1 MKYTSSKEI
10 RTPVNN
16 DSMSFLLKT
25 LEHEFKKISKTVF
38 IKKDQLEIRQL
49 KRSFL
54 GLEFRKDTSTIMLRP
69 NTEKAGYIVEMETS
83 YKMKLF
89 FRIENYLLLLISV
102 ITDLVIFKSPIL
114 FLFFV
119 GWFLLWD
126 YLEKHIYNKDVSKM
140 KIMINDTLTTVKQIV
155 ENEDKQKKN

>member
-25 LEHEFKKISKTVF
+25 LEHEFEKISQTVSL
-38 IKKDQLEIRQL
+38 KKDQLEIRQL

-69 NTEKAGYIVEMETS
+69 NTEKTGYIVEMETS

-126 YLEKHIYNKDVSKM
+126 YLEKRIYNNDISKM
-140 KIMINDTLTTVKQIV
+140 KKMINDTLSLVKRIV
-155 ENEDKQKKN
+155 ENEVNQKAI

>member
-1 MKYTSSKEI
+1 
-10 RTPVNN
+10 
-16 DSMSFLLKT
+16 MSFLLKT
-25 LEHEFKKISKTVF
+25 LEQEFDKISKTVS

-54 GLEFRKDTSTIMLRP
+54 GLEFRKDTSTIVLRP
-69 NTEKAGYIVEMETS
+69 NTEKTGYIVEMETS

-140 KIMINDTLTTVKQIV
+140 EIMINDTLTTVKQIV

>member
-1 MKYTSSKEI
+1 MKYTSSIEI
-10 RTPVNN
+10 RTSVNK

-25 LEHEFKKISKTVF
+25 LEYEFEKISKTVS

-54 GLEFRKDTSTIMLRP
+54 GLEFRKDTSTIMLWA
-69 NTEKAGYIVEMETS
+69 NTEKTGYIVEMETS

-140 KIMINDTLTTVKQIV
+140 TIMINDTLTTVKQIV